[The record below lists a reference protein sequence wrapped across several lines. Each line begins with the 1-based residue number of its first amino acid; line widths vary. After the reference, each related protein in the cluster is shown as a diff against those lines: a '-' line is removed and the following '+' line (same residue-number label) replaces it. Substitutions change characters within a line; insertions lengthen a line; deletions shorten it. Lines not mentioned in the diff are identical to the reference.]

1 MIKIRVSGKFDLGY
15 KRLTLSE
22 PELKK
27 VVWTKIKI
35 FRKKPLDS
43 RLCNHPLKGK
53 LKGKWAF
60 SITDNIRIVY
70 EWKTKNVVRF
80 LALGKHE
87 DVYRTPLL

>member
-15 KRLTLSE
+15 KRLIFLE
-22 PELKK
+22 PQLKET
-27 VVWTKIKI
+27 VWNKIKI

-43 RLCNHPLKGK
+43 RLRNHPLKGR

-70 EWKTKNVVRF
+70 EWKSKTVARF
-80 LALGKHE
+80 LAIGKHE
-87 DVYRTPLL
+87 DIYKTPLL